1 MMRAM
6 SLPLVLVFAVVV
18 LGCSSKSD
26 ESKAPRKA
34 KPKPAQPVAAPEPP
48 PPPPADAEPAL
59 TPEEVETARRQ
70 AMLDGR
76 DRDVIKYC
84 EMAGIEAGK
93 SDEQAL
99 LGCTLAACRV
109 QEKEKAQA
117 WSTSLSRPMMKQA
130 KRICMASSV
139 PL

>member
-26 ESKAPRKA
+26 EAKPRKA
-34 KPKPAQPVAAPEPP
+34 KPKKTQPVAEPEPP

-99 LGCTLAACRV
+99 LGCTLSACRV
-109 QEKEKAQA
+109 KETAKAQA
-117 WSTSLSRPMMKQA
+117 WSKSLSRPMLKQA
-130 KRICMASSV
+130 KRIYMASSV